1 MVRFLLFAGAL
12 LVAAPALAAPAL
24 ASPALASPMSQ
35 SWDLVAGGTVVFHI
49 DVRRS
54 GQAWQATWR
63 RPAHFE
69 TDGDSFFHLTGPA
82 ITRKAQSVREVES
95 DLELTFADPA
105 PGASPD
111 VLRIHP
117 LPGGQASMTYVGFRK
132 PPFPLTRSAAAMPV
146 GPWDGQAHYPVI
158 AMRATNAAMT
168 ALFDADQ
175 AERKQTPIDMSS
187 LRAADTKRRQETQTL
202 LDAGALQSG
211 ADFFHAAFI
220 FQHGQTPEDFLKA
233 HLLAM
238 VAVARGRSDAL
249 WIASASLDRY
259 LQRIKQPQ
267 VLGTQFAM
275 IAGKAVQEPFNP
287 ALISDTLREALG
299 VPPLADQA
307 AQGRMFEK
315 RYAPN
320 TAKP

>member
-1 MVRFLLFAGAL
+1 MLRFLLPAAAL
-12 LVAAPALAAPAL
+12 LSAAPANAA
-24 ASPALASPMSQ
+24 STQQ

-49 DVRRS
+49 DLRRS

-63 RPAHFE
+63 RPGHFE
-69 TDGDSFFHLTGPA
+69 TDGDSFFELAGPA
-82 ITRKAQSVREVES
+82 ITRKAQTVREVEG

-117 LPGGQASMTYVGFRK
+117 LAGGQASMSYVGFRLA
-132 PPFPLTRSAAAMPV
+132 PFPLTRSTPAMPV
-146 GPWDGQAHYPVI
+146 GPWDSEAHYPLV
-158 AMRATNAAMT
+158 AHRPTNAAMT

-175 AERKQTPIDMSS
+175 ADRKQAHIDWSILS
-187 LRAADTKRRQETQTL
+187 PADMKRRQETQAL

-211 ADFFHAAFI
+211 ADFFHAAFV
-220 FQHGQTPEDFLKA
+220 FQHGQVPEDFLKA

-259 LQRIKQPQ
+259 LQNIKQPQ
-267 VLGTQFAM
+267 VLGTQFA
-275 IAGKAVQEPFNP
+275 IIEGKAVQEPFNP
-287 ALISDTLREALG
+287 TLISDAMRQALG
-299 VPPLADQA
+299 VPPLAEQA
-307 AQGRMFEK
+307 AQGRMFEE
-315 RYAPN
+315 RDARSR
-320 TAKP
+320 AKP